1 MFRQSVYGGV
11 LASLFFSI
19 VILNDLQLA
28 QAGELTA
35 ISSKLNRDSFL
46 LSREI
51 RTRFRGIRGQRILFD
66 KAYEIHEVAD
76 NIQSMVVF
84 NAPAT
89 SMERTLSDLSFLVDN
104 FEHSIK
110 AQRLPVL
117 RDPVIT
123 PTGPNGYT
131 FSGGIGYPQPNFH
144 CDIFQCYGPP
154 YRMVPEQAVRNID
167 LILKDMK
174 SSIRQLQIYY
184 GPKPS
189 AEPTN
194 RYFPQPG
201 PPVPQSDSNL
211 GKQINPYR
219 TPVPSQNR
227 LTPGWKPARKT
238 VPVLPPVPRKKQTE
252 PAQKGP
258 AILPPL
264 PPDE

>member
-11 LASLFFSI
+11 LASLCFSI
-19 VILNDLQLA
+19 VLQNDLQSA

-46 LSREI
+46 LSREV
-51 RTRFRGIRGQRILFD
+51 RTRFRGIRGQRILFN

-84 NAPAT
+84 NAPTT
-89 SMERTLSDLSFLVDN
+89 SMQRSLSDISFLVEN

-131 FSGGIGYPQPNFH
+131 FSGGNGYPQPNFQ

-154 YRMVPEQAVRNID
+154 YRMVPEQAVRNIE

-174 SSIRQLQIYY
+174 SSISQLQIHY
-184 GPKPS
+184 GPKPRI
-189 AEPTN
+189 APKN

-201 PPVPQSDSNL
+201 PPVPKTDSNL
-211 GKQINPYR
+211 GIQPNPYR
-219 TPVPSQNR
+219 SQVPAHNR
-227 LTPGWKPARKT
+227 FLHGWKPARKT
-238 VPVLPPVPRKKQTE
+238 VPVLPPVPPKNQTK
-252 PAQKGP
+252 PLQNGP
-258 AILPPL
+258 TILPPL
-264 PPDE
+264 PTNE